1 MFSSRLY
8 CLLLL
13 AVTVVA
19 SPVVEPHA
27 DGTATLPL
35 TLQRNA
41 MNGQEMVSAGRQRAQ
56 ALQAAGNGKG
66 HHSSNVPVLNQ
77 AVIYT
82 ASVGVG
88 SAGDSYNLIVDT
100 GSSNTWVGAV
110 KAYSPSDTSRDTG
123 DFVIVRYGSGFFVG
137 QEYLDRVTL
146 SNQLVINN
154 QSIGAA
160 FLHLGPT
167 DLTQGT
173 LVIESDDTIPTVT
186 DNLFEQKTIQK
197 KALGVYFAPAVPTAR
212 YMRLVAC
219 GLCYDQSVS
228 YGGVQ
233 ILSKTAG
240 IADTGTTLIYLPSDA
255 YAKYRDATG
264 ATYDNS
270 TGLLTVTPEK
280 FAQMQSLTF
289 NIAGE
294 DYDLIPDAQLWP
306 RSYNT
311 EIGGSPD
318 GYYLVFADTGSNSSE
333 SQGLAFINGY
343 AFLERF
349 YSFYDSGCNGQ
360 DPAMGFA
367 TTKYTN
373 AVVNSAL

>member
-1 MFSSRLY
+1 
-8 CLLLL
+8 
-13 AVTVVA
+13 
-19 SPVVEPHA
+19 
-27 DGTATLPL
+27 
-35 TLQRNA
+35 

-56 ALQAAGNGKG
+56 ALQAAGHGKG

-123 DFVIVRYGSGFFVG
+123 DFVIVQYGSGFFVG

-160 FLHLGPT
+160 FLQQGIDPFDGILGLGPT

-173 LVIESDDTIPTVT
+173 LVIESEDTIPTVT
-186 DNLFEQKTIQK
+186 DNLFGQKTIQK
-197 KALGVYFAPAVPTAR
+197 KALGVYFAPVSSDSPGGVLTFGGTDSSLYSPGSLRTFPKTTTAPASK
-212 YMRLVAC
+212 YW
-219 GLCYDQSVS
+219 GYDQSVS